1 MSFIKTDRLVMH
13 YERGLIQAL
22 NGVSLRVAQGELVA
36 LMGPSGCGKTT
47 LLNIIGALDTPTS
60 GKVMVAGTDVTRLR
74 DVCRFRSETIG
85 FVFQHHFLI
94 PAMTLSENIEAPMRG
109 GMRHA
114 PERRHRA
121 ACLLDAVGLGGM
133 ESRFPNAISGG
144 ERQRV
149 AVARALANDPLLVL
163 ADEPTGNLDTDTGT
177 HIMAFLRDTCRNTH
191 KTLLVVTH
199 NPDMARY
206 TDRIVRLKD
215 GLIVAE

>member
-1 MSFIKTDRLVMH
+1 MSFIEIDRLVMH

-22 NGVSLRVAQGELVA
+22 KGVSLHIAQGELVA

-47 LLNIIGALDTPTS
+47 LINILGALDTPTS
-60 GKVMVAGTDVTRLR
+60 GKVMVAGTDISRLR
-74 DVCRFRSETIG
+74 DGCRFRSETIG

-94 PAMTLSENIEAPMRG
+94 PAMTLLENVEAPMHG
-109 GMRHA
+109 GMRHGS
-114 PERRHRA
+114 ERRRRA
-121 ACLLDAVGLGGM
+121 AFLLNAVGLDGM

-163 ADEPTGNLDTDTGT
+163 ADEPTGNLDTDTGA

-215 GLIVAE
+215 GRIAE